1 MRGELKPP
9 EGKYKGDERQRN
21 LAGTDARI
29 ARWRFGEDRKAKRKH
44 ELSDKNTSK
53 KPP

>member
-9 EGKYKGDERQRN
+9 EGINKGDERQRN

-29 ARWRFGEDRKAKRKH
+29 ARWSFGKDRKTQRKH
-44 ELSDKNTSK
+44 EQSEMNTSK
-53 KPP
+53 